1 MDNESF
7 ESFINQSLVDTSSST
22 IPAADNTE
30 MDDGTGLEN
39 ELLLQLLLSSV
50 TPATI
55 DPSSLTS
62 SGNSGDD
69 DADNGNNQG
78 ALLPSTLFA
87 PQATLPAAVNDGAV
101 AMLVDPPPSANK
113 AAAKPP
119 RAAAPPAVPPKL
131 KMSIAGG
138 GRAPPAKKTG
148 AKVRPP
154 AGAAG
159 SAAAAAVV
167 DRSSSAAAKVASG
180 LASPGNEFDDLDMA
194 DEDEDMEGI
203 DVKNLSSKER
213 RQLRNKISARNF
225 RVRRKEYISNL
236 EAEVRMHKEE
246 ADGLRAKLVVSRKDN
261 SLLRDEVNK
270 LRQRLGAVAVSSS
283 SSSSAAVASSAP
295 VAPVAGHVTPALTRP
310 PAPTQTPAPAQ
321 AQPPATATA
330 TATASA
336 AAAATKAGAVAAP
349 PMSRFNPHKDIGQ
362 TGAKKD
368 GNWTAKNGRSGF
380 IAVNTATVPA
390 GHAERLEGLVADV
403 QRRRAVEA
411 LLSIG
416 DDIAVSSAAPADT
429 PEAAVLAVAALV
441 AEFVMSQVALE
452 SSFALAHASATSVRS
467 SAAPDVIC

>member
-7 ESFINQSLVDTSSST
+7 ESFINQSLVDTSST

-69 DADNGNNQG
+69 DADNGNSQG

-101 AMLVDPPPSANK
+101 AMLVDPPSANK

-154 AGAAG
+154 AGAA
-159 SAAAAAVV
+159 SAAAAAAVV

-270 LRQRLGAVAVSSS
+270 LRQ
-283 SSSSAAVASSAP
+283 
-295 VAPVAGHVTPALTRP
+295 
-310 PAPTQTPAPAQ
+310 
-321 AQPPATATA
+321 
-330 TATASA
+330 
-336 AAAATKAGAVAAP
+336 
-349 PMSRFNPHKDIGQ
+349 
-362 TGAKKD
+362 
-368 GNWTAKNGRSGF
+368 
-380 IAVNTATVPA
+380 
-390 GHAERLEGLVADV
+390 
-403 QRRRAVEA
+403 
-411 LLSIG
+411 
-416 DDIAVSSAAPADT
+416 
-429 PEAAVLAVAALV
+429 
-441 AEFVMSQVALE
+441 
-452 SSFALAHASATSVRS
+452 
-467 SAAPDVIC
+467 